1 MLVSTSCSAVQ
12 NIRRHCQAEVEE
24 NPSSVFPSMC
34 TPPPPPGDSAPA
46 RQRLGAARPH
56 FILRACKPKTQNA
69 RLAPCAP
76 RSAGRPDRPC
86 LRYEDSG
93 PVSSCVFC
101 MQCTI
106 RGPSQP
112 VYVLQ
117 PAFMFCSR
125 PLCSAAGLY
134 VLQPA
139 SMFCS
144 SPEPG
149 KPSPRA
155 HGIIRCSNRNCHISL
170 HEMVHGI
177 HPNVPATQPL
187 ASAFQH
193 TTRTPSMHQRGLAKR
208 GQRTR

>member
-34 TPPPPPGDSAPA
+34 TPPPPPATRPRPA
-46 RQRLGAARPH
+46 NASERPGP
-56 FILRACKPKTQNA
+56 ILFCAHANPKPKTPA
-69 RLAPCAP
+69 LP
-76 RSAGRPDRPC
+76 RAHLEALAGRTGLACAMKTPA
-86 LRYEDSG
+86 
-93 PVSSCVFC
+93 
-101 MQCTI
+101 
-106 RGPSQP
+106 PSRHACFACSVQS
-112 VYVLQ
+112 
-117 PAFMFCSR
+117 AARASRFMFCSR